1 MANTLSASY
10 SLSADYTLAKDP
22 TIGSVS
28 AQGAVGSDD
37 FPEMTHD
44 WEDGT
49 GDGQANE
56 VYSAL
61 LTIAASS
68 TTSLDLSGAA
78 IENPFEEAIAFTT
91 IVAVF
96 LAVVDPASTKRVR
109 LGPQNVANAAQLWFG
124 GTGATVYQE
133 IYDDFAMVRKTGGW
147 TITAGTGDLLPISNP
162 DGVDVDV
169 AILIIGRK

>member
-1 MANTLSASY
+1 MANTFSGSY

-37 FPEMTHD
+37 FPEMTHE

-56 VYSAL
+56 VYSEL
-61 LTIAASS
+61 LTIPASS
-68 TTSLDLSGAA
+68 TVSLDLSGTTRQ
-78 IENPFEEAIAFTT
+78 NPFEEDIAFTS
-91 IVAVF
+91 IVAVIV
-96 LAVVDPASTKRVR
+96 AVVDPASTKRVR

-124 GTGATVYQE
+124 GTGAGMYVE

-162 DGVDVDV
+162 DGTDVDV
-169 AILIIGRK
+169 AIMIIGRK